1 MTKAELID
9 ALSDYHDDDIIVVNV
24 HDTELFE
31 DNYDFY
37 IDGIVLGRE
46 LIRHPSGH
54 QSKDKII
61 KRHEIHI
68 TPINHRQYNT

>member
-1 MTKAELID
+1 MTKAELLD
-9 ALSDYHDDDIIVVNV
+9 ALSDYHDDDLIVVNV

-37 IDGIVLGRE
+37 VDGIVVGRE
-46 LIRHPSGH
+46 LIRHPSGY

-61 KRHEIHI
+61 ERYEIHI
-68 TPINHRQYNT
+68 TPINHKHYNT